1 MVLAA
6 ASMLMEEFTEEGLQV
21 VDLIESLLQTTST
34 ENSRIEGY
42 VTEVVPTYCDITFK
56 SHFRMQKKRFIY
68 CFLCRKG
75 VNDFNIV

>member
-1 MVLAA
+1 MDTKAMVLAA

-21 VDLIESLLQTTST
+21 VDLVESLLQTTST

-56 SHFRMQKKRFIY
+56 SHFRIQKTTVEVR
-68 CFLCRKG
+68 
-75 VNDFNIV
+75 V

>member
-42 VTEVVPTYCDITFK
+42 VTEVVPTAI
-56 SHFRMQKKRFIY
+56 
-68 CFLCRKG
+68 
-75 VNDFNIV
+75 